1 MMRQVSHKH
10 IVYLY
15 GVCVR
20 DLESKYPC
28 LLDIGPCGVQSAVAP
43 AQASG
48 LSFAIGDL
56 VVLSRLPLE
65 VYIVD

>member
-28 LLDIGPCGVQSAVAP
+28 LLDIGPCGVQVQWP
-43 AQASG
+43 RP
-48 LSFAIGDL
+48 
-56 VVLSRLPLE
+56 RLLAFRLQLR
-65 VYIVD
+65 I